1 MEDTPSSSEPQIED
15 DDDLY
20 EYLESV
26 TPAPDDFSEN
36 YDADCVRKTGNFAS
50 SDSRYLFDYTSP
62 KDERKV
68 LTRERLQYVSP
79 KLLTLLDEIERQDH
93 ADIAEFGRTFKHF
106 IFSSIKSGTG
116 GAKIIASAL
125 IDLYDMTL
133 GYSVQNRKL
142 AFLQENSIVG
152 SNGTFYLLSSVGVFG
167 KPIPVP
173 MRKEILK
180 KFNSRP
186 DNVHGEVSRIIIM
199 DSGFK
204 EGVDLFDVKYVH
216 IFEPQT
222 TFADQKQAIGRATR
236 TCGQKGLEFQPNVG
250 WQLHVNIYDSVI
262 PEVVSFKYKDSRSVH
277 EMYLKALGIDVRM
290 LNLVSDMENLYAKGA
305 VDHDLNVPIHDF
317 GNSERNAGSKV
328 LVEDLTD
335 SESKVSVEEE
345 NLDMHGGKK
354 MALSDSKRRAI
365 EEILVKNKS
374 GNSKLINALVL
385 PKYKGKTV
393 KPAPMIQNKN
403 LEQETLELLNLTRD
417 AKLIGVL
424 QGLNVVK
431 GTEGEPET
439 YKEMRE
445 YIKDNYSHEYKWADA
460 KLENLCPSD
469 DGKDAKD
476 GQETKDK
483 SSIIHY
489 NKTQNFVRRYFT
501 PDLVNHKGIL
511 LAHSVGTGKTCTA
524 IATATTS
531 FEREGYT
538 ILWVTRTTL
547 KTDIWKNMFDQ
558 ICSDSLRQVGSM
570 PSAKDPKARM
580 RLLSKAWS
588 IRPMSY
594 KQFSNL
600 VSGKNSMYQA
610 LVKRNGTLD
619 PLRKTLL
626 IIDEAHKL
634 YGETDLSTIERPDMA
649 AFHESV
655 MRSYEVSGADSVR
668 LMLMTAT
675 PITSSPMEFMK
686 LMNLCKERPRQ
697 METEFAAFS
706 QEYLDGAG
714 RFTGAGETR
723 FLDEIAGY
731 VSYLNRE
738 KDARVFAQPII
749 TRVNVP
755 LLSSEGLFEDYD
767 APLIRA
773 LEKPRIAEMEAQ
785 VKRDLEKIEKATQS
799 FKGIT
804 AKSFDRM
811 KLLCD
816 NASVKTKKAKSAC
829 KKEVVKTIK
838 EIVAYVKER
847 KSETKDLTKEVKES
861 LRDFKRT
868 LKEKTDKINERVRSN
883 KGTRKVHKSSE
894 EMKGGAGGLRN
905 SAIFGGSKTGLKERP
920 IEDIDTDYQ
929 RYIQSAFHNI
939 KSKCRIPAKRTV
951 FESHPT
957 IMELR
962 SDIQG
967 LRDAAKTKDK
977 DAKLFAKNIRIQI
990 KGLDAVQDGNAINT
1004 HAVSQTLQKNDL
1016 RMQIKTMT
1024 IEKRKEITKINE
1036 KIAKKEKFTRKL
1048 KQLLERKYK
1057 KSVKDRA
1064 KMEKDIANDVAEID
1078 EESGELKKKVKEF
1091 HDLADIEDDELREFV
1106 KAKTQEFVE
1115 GLSKH

>member
-1 MEDTPSSSEPQIED
+1 MEDTRSSSEPQIED
-15 DDDLY
+15 DDALY
-20 EYLESV
+20 NYFDSIA
-26 TPAPDDFSEN
+26 PAPDDFSEN

-50 SDSRYLFDYTSP
+50 SDARYLFDYVSQ

-93 ADIAEFGRTFKHF
+93 ADIAEFGHTFKHF

-116 GAKIIASAL
+116 GAKIIATAL
-125 IDLYDMTL
+125 IDLYNMTL

-142 AFLQENSIVG
+142 AFHEDG
-152 SNGTFYLLSSVGVFG
+152 SNQTFYLLSSVGVFG

-186 DNVHGEVSRIIIM
+186 DNVHGDVSRIIVM

-236 TCGQKGLEFQPNVG
+236 TCGQKGLEFQPNKG
-250 WQLHVNIYDSVI
+250 WQLHVNIYDSII

-317 GNSERNAGSKV
+317 GRVEDYAGSEED
-328 LVEDLTD
+328 LEDLT
-335 SESKVSVEEE
+335 
-345 NLDMHGGKK
+345 LDMHGGKK
-354 MALSDSKRRAI
+354 MALSDSKRREI
-365 EEILVKNKS
+365 EEMLTAKGVS

-385 PKYKGKTV
+385 PKYKNKV
-393 KPAPMIQNKN
+393 AIPKIKPVENRD
-403 LEQETLELLNLTRD
+403 LEKETLDLLNLTRD

-424 QGLNVVK
+424 QGLK
-431 GTEGEPET
+431 REQGSYGEPET
-439 YKEMRE
+439 YEEMRE
-445 YIKDNYSHEYKWADA
+445 YIKDNYEHEYKWADA
-460 KLENLCPSD
+460 KLENLCPND
-469 DGKDAKD
+469 DQAKD
-476 GQETKDK
+476 SKET
-483 SSIIHY
+483 SSTIHY

-558 ICSDSLRQVGSM
+558 ICSDSLRQLGTI
-570 PSAKDPKARM
+570 PSSKDGKARM

-600 VSGKNSMYQA
+600 VSGKNSMYQE

-675 PITSSPMEFMK
+675 PITTSPMEFVK

-749 TRVNVP
+749 KRVDVP
-755 LLSSEGLFEDYD
+755 LLPSEGSAGSTALFEDYD

-773 LEKPRIAEMEAQ
+773 LEKPRIAEMESQ

-811 KLLCD
+811 KLLCEHA
-816 NASVKTKKAKSAC
+816 NVKTKKAKSAC
-829 KKEVVKTIK
+829 KKAATQTIK

-883 KGTRKVHKSSE
+883 KGTRKVRKSSE

-905 SAIFGGSKTGLKERP
+905 SAIFGGANVKERP
-920 IEDIDTDYQ
+920 IEDIDNDYQ
-929 RYIQSAFHNI
+929 RYIQSAFHGI

-1004 HAVSQTLQKNDL
+1004 DAVSQTNQKNDL
-1016 RMQIKTMT
+1016 KMQIKTMT
-1024 IEKRKEITKINE
+1024 IEKRAEITKINE
-1036 KIAKKEKFTRKL
+1036 KIAKKEKFTKKL
-1048 KQLLERKYK
+1048 KQLLEQKYK

-1064 KMEKDIANDVAEID
+1064 KAEKDIANDVAEIV
-1078 EESGELKKKVKEF
+1078 EESGELKKKVKEI

-1106 KAKTQEFVE
+1106 KAKTQEFVD
-1115 GLSKH
+1115 GLGKQ

>member
-26 TPAPDDFSEN
+26 TPSPDDFSEN

-116 GAKIIASAL
+116 GAKIIATAL

-142 AFLQENSIVG
+142 AFVEDGGNQ
-152 SNGTFYLLSSVGVFG
+152 TFYLLSSVGVFG

-186 DNVHGEVSRIIIM
+186 DNVHGDVSRIIIM

-236 TCGQKGLEFQPNVG
+236 TCGQKGLEFQPNKG

-317 GNSERNAGSKV
+317 GKV

-335 SESKVSVEEE
+335 AERNAGSKVSVEEE
-345 NLDMHGGKK
+345 DLNMHGGKK
-354 MALSDSKRRAI
+354 MALSDSKKRAI
-365 EEILVKNKS
+365 EEILVKDKS

-393 KPAPMIQNKN
+393 KPAPIIQNKN

-424 QGLNVVK
+424 QGLK
-431 GTEGEPET
+431 RDQGSYGEPET

-445 YIKDNYSHEYKWADA
+445 YIKNNYAHEYKWADA
-460 KLENLCPSD
+460 KLENLCPND
-469 DGKDAKD
+469 DGKDAKE

-558 ICSDSLRQVGSM
+558 ICSDSLRQVGSI
-570 PSAKDPKARM
+570 PSSKDGKARM

-600 VSGKNSMYQA
+600 VSGKNAMYQA

-675 PITSSPMEFMK
+675 PITSSPMEFVK

-749 TRVNVP
+749 KRVDVP
-755 LLSSEGLFEDYD
+755 LLSSEGSEGQNPLYEDYD

-785 VKRDLEKIEKATQS
+785 VKRDLEKIERATQS

-816 NASVKTKKAKSAC
+816 SASVKTKKAKSAC
-829 KKEVVKTIK
+829 KKAATQTIK

-894 EMKGGAGGLRN
+894 EGGGLRD
-905 SAIFGGSKTGLKERP
+905 SAIFGGSKTGIKERP

-929 RYIQSAFHNI
+929 RYIQSAFHGI

-977 DAKLFAKNIRIQI
+977 DAKLFAKNIRIQM
-990 KGLDAVQDGNAINT
+990 KGLSEGPETTN
-1004 HAVSQTLQKNDL
+1004 QKNDL
-1016 RMQIKTMT
+1016 KMQIKTMA
-1024 IEKRKEITKINE
+1024 IEKRKEIAKINE

-1064 KMEKDIANDVAEID
+1064 TLRDLERDIANDVAEID

-1115 GLSKH
+1115 GLSKQ

>member
-1 MEDTPSSSEPQIED
+1 MEDTRSSSEPQIED
-15 DDDLY
+15 DNDLY
-20 EYLESV
+20 NYFDSV
-26 TPAPDDFSEN
+26 APAPDDFSEN

-50 SDSRYLFDYTSP
+50 SDTRYLFDYTSP

-93 ADIAEFGRTFKHF
+93 ADIAEFGHTFKHF

-116 GAKIIASAL
+116 GAKIIATAL
-125 IDLYDMTL
+125 IDIYNMTL

-186 DNVHGEVSRIIIM
+186 DNVHGDVSRIIVM

-236 TCGQKGLEFQPNVG
+236 TCGQKGLEFHPNRG
-250 WQLHVNIYDSVI
+250 WQLHVNIYDSII

-277 EMYLKALGIDVRM
+277 EMYLKVLGIDVRM

-317 GNSERNAGSKV
+317 GR
-328 LVEDLTD
+328 VEDD
-335 SESKVSVEEE
+335 AESNED
-345 NLDMHGGKK
+345 LDMHGGKK
-354 MALSDSKRRAI
+354 MELSNSKRRAI
-365 EEILVKNKS
+365 EEMLKAKGAN

-385 PKYKGKTV
+385 PKYKNKV
-393 KPAPMIQNKN
+393 AIPKIKPVENRD
-403 LEQETLELLNLTRD
+403 LEKETLELLNLTRD

-424 QGLNVVK
+424 QGLNVVN

-439 YKEMRE
+439 YEEMRE
-445 YIKDNYSHEYKWADA
+445 YIKDNYEHEYKWADA
-460 KLENLCPSD
+460 KMENLCPKVPTEPTVQGTQND
-469 DGKDAKD
+469 DGK
-476 GQETKDK
+476 ETEQKDK
-483 SSIIHY
+483 SSIIHF

-531 FEREGYT
+531 FEKEGYT

-558 ICSDSLRQVGSM
+558 ICSDSLRQLGTI
-570 PSAKDPKARM
+570 PSSKDTKARM

-600 VSGKNSMYQA
+600 VSGKNSMYQE

-634 YGETDLSTIERPDMA
+634 YGETDLSALERPDMA

-675 PITSSPMEFMK
+675 PITTSPMEFVK

-723 FLDEIAGY
+723 FLDEISGY

-749 TRVNVP
+749 KRVNVP
-755 LLSSEGLFEDYD
+755 LLPEGSALFEEYD

-773 LEKPRIAEMEAQ
+773 LEKPRIAEMEAR
-785 VKRDLEKIEKATQS
+785 VKQDLEKIEKANRS

-804 AKSFDRM
+804 AKSFDGM

-816 NASVKTKKAKSAC
+816 HASVKTKKAKAAC
-829 KKEVVKTIK
+829 KKAATQTIK

-861 LRDFKRT
+861 LKDFKRT
-868 LKEKTDKINERVRSN
+868 LKEKTDKINERVRAHR
-883 KGTRKVHKSSE
+883 GTRKAYKSSE
-894 EMKGGAGGLRN
+894 EMRDSTMSGGAQ
-905 SAIFGGSKTGLKERP
+905 AKERP
-920 IEDIDTDYQ
+920 IEDIDNDYQ
-929 RYIQSAFHNI
+929 RYMQSAFHNI
-939 KSKCRIPAKRTV
+939 KSKCRIPAKRAV

-957 IMELR
+957 IMELQ

-967 LRDAAKTKDK
+967 LREAAKTKDK
-977 DAKLFAKNIRIQI
+977 DAKLFAKNIRIQM
-990 KGLDAVQDGNAINT
+990 KGLPDVQGTLGSEGPSGSADSAV
-1004 HAVSQTLQKNDL
+1004 QKNDL
-1016 RMQIKTMT
+1016 KMQIKTMT
-1024 IEKRKEITKINE
+1024 IETRKEITKFNE

-1057 KSVKDRA
+1057 KSLKDRA
-1064 KMEKDIANDVAEID
+1064 KAEKDIANDVAEID
-1078 EESGELKKKVKEF
+1078 EESKELKKKVNEF
-1091 HDLADIEDDELREFV
+1091 HDLADIEDDKLREFA
-1106 KAKTQEFVE
+1106 KAKTQEFVDQL
-1115 GLSKH
+1115 GK

>member
-1 MEDTPSSSEPQIED
+1 MEDSPSSSEPQIED

-20 EYLESV
+20 EYLESI

-62 KDERKV
+62 KDERKP
-68 LTRERLQYVSP
+68 LTKERLQYVSP

-116 GAKIIASAL
+116 GAKIIATAL

-142 AFLQENSIVG
+142 AFVEDGGNQ
-152 SNGTFYLLSSVGVFG
+152 TFYLLSSVGVFG

-236 TCGQKGLEFQPNVG
+236 TCGQKGLEFHPNRG

-317 GNSERNAGSKV
+317 GK
-328 LVEDLTD
+328 VEDD
-335 SESKVSVEEE
+335 AGSKVSVEEE
-345 NLDMHGGKK
+345 DLDMHGGKK

-365 EEILVKNKS
+365 EEMLIEKGANGS
-374 GNSKLINALVL
+374 NGNSKLINALVL

-393 KPAPMIQNKN
+393 KPAPIIQNKN
-403 LEQETLELLNLTRD
+403 LEQETLDLLNLTRD

-424 QGLNVVK
+424 QGLK
-431 GTEGEPET
+431 RTPDSLGEPET
-439 YKEMRE
+439 YEEMRE

-460 KLENLCPSD
+460 KLENLCPND
-469 DGKDAKD
+469 DQAKD
-476 GQETKDK
+476 SKET
-483 SSIIHY
+483 SSTIHY

-558 ICSDSLRQVGSM
+558 ICSDSLRQVGSI
-570 PSAKDPKARM
+570 PKDGKARM

-675 PITSSPMEFMK
+675 PITSSPMEFVK

-785 VKRDLEKIEKATQS
+785 VKRDLEKIEKSTQS

-811 KLLCD
+811 KLLCEHAS
-816 NASVKTKKAKSAC
+816 ASVKTKKAKSAC
-829 KKEVVKTIK
+829 KKAATQTIK

-894 EMKGGAGGLRN
+894 DDGGLRN

-929 RYIQSAFHNI
+929 RYIQSAFHGI

-977 DAKLFAKNIRIQI
+977 DVKLFAKNIRVQI
-990 KGLDAVQDGNAINT
+990 KELNKGPQDT
-1004 HAVSQTLQKNDL
+1004 TLQKNDL
-1016 RMQIKTMT
+1016 KMQIKTMT

-1064 KMEKDIANDVAEID
+1064 KAERDIANDVAEID
-1078 EESGELKKKVKEF
+1078 EESGELKKKVKEI

-1106 KAKTQEFVE
+1106 KAKTQDFVE
-1115 GLSKH
+1115 GLSKQ